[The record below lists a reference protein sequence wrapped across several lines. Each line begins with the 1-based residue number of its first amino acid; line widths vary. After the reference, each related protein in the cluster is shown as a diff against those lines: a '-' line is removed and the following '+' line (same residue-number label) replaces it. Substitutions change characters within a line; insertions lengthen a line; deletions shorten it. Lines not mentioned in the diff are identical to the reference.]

1 MFPQKSEVITN
12 VSDDFAFLRE
22 HMQFSTRSKIKTPL
36 PISIEPCIV
45 DHVFGDMYKT
55 AKFG

>member
-45 DHVFGDMYKT
+45 DHVGDMYKT